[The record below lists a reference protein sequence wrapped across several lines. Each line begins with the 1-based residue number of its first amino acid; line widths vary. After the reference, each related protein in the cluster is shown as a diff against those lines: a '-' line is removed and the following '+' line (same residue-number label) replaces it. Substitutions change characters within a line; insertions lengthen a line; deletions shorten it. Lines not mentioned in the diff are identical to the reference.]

1 MRTLNFYNNNGVLK
15 YSLESDKPLAQIKTH
30 STYYYL
36 ELDKL
41 YLVESEATV

>member
-1 MRTLNFYNNNGVLK
+1 MRTLNFYKDGVLK

-30 STYYYL
+30 ATYYYL

-41 YLVESEATV
+41 YLVETQTV